1 MNLSTLSALSEELEQ
16 HPLFSRIE
24 SLEDLRFFMRYH
36 VYAVWDFMSLL
47 KKLQQ
52 AYAPHGAPW
61 LPSPENG
68 RLIRF
73 INEIVMEEES
83 DLSFGSES
91 ENYSSHFEIYLE
103 SMKEVQCPVDEVL
116 SFMGRI
122 RDRGLEDGLNYDK
135 VPSPSRK
142 FMRHTFEVIN
152 AGRPHEVAAS
162 FALARESV
170 IPLMF
175 KRILKLTKVSKQ
187 DAPVFHYYLERH
199 AELDGDHHGPMAKRI
214 LEELSRATPRR
225 RKRCL
230 LRPSA
235 ASKPGFPFGTKFC
248 MNWIRPDCPIL
259 HPQPRPKQARFRP

>member
-1 MNLSTLSALSEELEQ
+1 MNLSTLSALSEELEK

-24 SLEDLRFFMRYH
+24 SLGDLRFFHAASLIRGLGFH
-36 VYAVWDFMSLL
+36 VLAQEITASLRT
-47 KKLQQ
+47 
-52 AYAPHGAPW
+52 AWSPW
-61 LPSPENG
+61 VPSPENG

-142 FMRHTFEVIN
+142 FMRHTLAVIN

-199 AELDGDHHGPMAKRI
+199 AELDGDHHGPMAERI
-214 LEELSRATPRR
+214 LEELCAGDP
-225 RKRCL
+225 
-230 LRPSA
+230 
-235 ASKPGFPFGTKFC
+235 TKEEEVLAQAKLSIEARISF
-248 MNWIRPDCPIL
+248 WDEVL
-259 HPQPRPKQARFRP
+259 HELDQARLPDPSPVASS

>member
-1 MNLSTLSALSEELEQ
+1 MNLSNIGYLSEKLEK
-16 HPLFSRIE
+16 HPLFSRID
-24 SLEDLRFFMRYH
+24 SLDDLRFFMWHH

-52 AYAPHGAPW
+52 TYAPHGSPW
-61 LPSPENG
+61 VPSTENG
-68 RLIRF
+68 RLVRF

-116 SFMGRI
+116 GFIEKVRKH
-122 RDRGLEDGLNYDK
+122 GLEDGLNTEDL
-135 VPSPSRK
+135 PCPSRK
-142 FMRHTFEVIN
+142 FMGHTFEVIN
-152 AGRPHEVAAS
+152 TGQPHEVAAS

-175 KRILKLTKVSKQ
+175 KRILNQTKVSKE

-214 LEELSRATPRR
+214 LEELCHGDPQKEAEVLNQAKASIEARICFWDEVLLELDQVASSRSP
-225 RKRCL
+225 L
-230 LRPSA
+230 
-235 ASKPGFPFGTKFC
+235 FGTS
-248 MNWIRPDCPIL
+248 
-259 HPQPRPKQARFRP
+259 

>member
-103 SMKEVQCPVDEVL
+103 SMKD
-116 SFMGRI
+116 
-122 RDRGLEDGLNYDK
+122 
-135 VPSPSRK
+135 
-142 FMRHTFEVIN
+142 
-152 AGRPHEVAAS
+152 
-162 FALARESV
+162 
-170 IPLMF
+170 
-175 KRILKLTKVSKQ
+175 
-187 DAPVFHYYLERH
+187 
-199 AELDGDHHGPMAKRI
+199 
-214 LEELSRATPRR
+214 
-225 RKRCL
+225 CL
-230 LRPSA
+230 LYTSDA
-235 ASKPGFPFGTKFC
+235 A
-248 MNWIRPDCPIL
+248 DEL
-259 HPQPRPKQARFRP
+259 

>member
-24 SLEDLRFFMRYH
+24 SLEDLRFFMQYH

-214 LEELSRATPRR
+214 LEELCAGDPTKEEEVLAQAKLSIQARVSFWDEVLHELDQARLPD
-225 RKRCL
+225 
-230 LRPSA
+230 PSPA
-235 ASKPGFPFGTKFC
+235 ASS
-248 MNWIRPDCPIL
+248 
-259 HPQPRPKQARFRP
+259 

>member
-1 MNLSTLSALSEELEQ
+1 MNLSTLSGLTEELEK

-24 SLEDLRFFMRYH
+24 SLDDLRFFMGHH

-52 AYAPHGAPW
+52 TYAPHGAPW
-61 LPSPENG
+61 VPSPENG

-83 DLSFGSES
+83 DLSFDSES

-116 SFMGRI
+116 SFMAKI
-122 RDRGLEDGLNYDK
+122 RDRGLEDGLNYEK

-142 FMRHTFEVIN
+142 FMWHTFEVIN
-152 AGRPHEVAAS
+152 TGRPHEVAAS

-175 KRILKLTKVSKQ
+175 KRILDLTKVSKD

-214 LEELSRATPRR
+214 LEELCAGDPKKETEVLDQAQASIRARIS
-225 RKRCL
+225 L
-230 LRPSA
+230 
-235 ASKPGFPFGTKFC
+235 
-248 MNWIRPDCPIL
+248 WDEVL
-259 HPQPRPKQARFRP
+259 HGLDQARSPRTSPVGSA

>member
-1 MNLSTLSALSEELEQ
+1 MNLSSLTALSEKLEK
-16 HPLFSRIE
+16 HPLFSRID
-24 SLEDLRFFMRYH
+24 SLDDLRFFMRHH

-52 AYAPHGAPW
+52 TYAPHGSPW
-61 LPSPENG
+61 VPSIENG

-83 DLSFGSES
+83 DLSFGSET

-103 SMKEVQCPVDEVL
+103 SMKEVQCSVDEVL
-116 SFMGRI
+116 GFIAKI
-122 RDRGLEDGLNYDK
+122 RDHGLEDGLNSEDL
-135 VPSPSRK
+135 PSPSRK
-142 FMRHTFEVIN
+142 FMRHTFAVIN
-152 AGRPHEVAAS
+152 SGKPHEVAAS

-175 KRILKLTKVSKQ
+175 KRILKLTKVSKE

-214 LEELSRATPRR
+214 LEELCANDPH
-225 RKRCL
+225 KEKEVL
-230 LRPSA
+230 NQA
-235 ASKPGFPFGTKFC
+235 KASIEARISFWDEVLDGL
-248 MNWIRPDCPIL
+248 D
-259 HPQPRPKQARFRP
+259 QARTSGPSLLSSA

>member
-1 MNLSTLSALSEELEQ
+1 MNLSTLSALSEELEE

-24 SLEDLRFFMRYH
+24 SLDDLRFFMRHH

-52 AYAPHGAPW
+52 TYAPHGAPW
-61 LPSPENG
+61 VPSLENG

-116 SFMGRI
+116 SFMAKI
-122 RDRGLEDGLNYDK
+122 RDCGLEDGLNYEK
-135 VPSPSRK
+135 VPSPARK
-142 FMRHTFEVIN
+142 FMSHTFEVIN
-152 AGRPHEVAAS
+152 TGRPHEVAAS

-175 KRILKLTKVSKQ
+175 KRILKLTKVSKD

-214 LEELSRATPRR
+214 LEELCT
-225 RKRCL
+225 
-230 LRPSA
+230 
-235 ASKPGFPFGTKFC
+235 G
-248 MNWIRPDCPIL
+248 D
-259 HPQPRPKQARFRP
+259 PKKETEVLDQARASIRARISFWDEVLHGLDQARSPRTSGVGSG

>member
-1 MNLSTLSALSEELEQ
+1 MNLSVIGTLSEKLEK
-16 HPLFSRIE
+16 HALFSRID
-24 SLEDLRFFMRYH
+24 SLDDLRFFMRHH

-52 AYAPHGAPW
+52 TYAPHGSPW
-61 LPSPENG
+61 VPSTENG
-68 RLIRF
+68 RLVRF

-116 SFMGRI
+116 GFIEKVRKH
-122 RDRGLEDGLNYDK
+122 GLEDGLNPQDL
-135 VPSPSRK
+135 PCPSRK
-142 FMRHTFEVIN
+142 FMGHTFEVIN
-152 AGRPHEVAAS
+152 TGQPHEVAAS

-175 KRILKLTKVSKQ
+175 KRILNQTKVSKE

-199 AELDGDHHGPMAKRI
+199 AELDGDHHGPMAHKL
-214 LEELSRATPRR
+214 LENMCDGNSATEHE
-225 RKRCL
+225 
-230 LRPSA
+230 
-235 ASKPGFPFGTKFC
+235 
-248 MNWIRPDCPIL
+248 IVE
-259 HPQPRPKQARFRP
+259 QARRSIEQRIFLWDGVLDALS

>member
-1 MNLSTLSALSEELEQ
+1 MNLSNLAELSHKLES
-16 HPLFSRIE
+16 HSLFSRIE
-24 SLEDLRFFMRYH
+24 SLDDLRFFMRHH

-52 AYAPHGAPW
+52 VYAPHGAPW
-61 LPSPENG
+61 VPSSENG

-116 SFMGRI
+116 SFMSKM
-122 RDRGLEDGLNYDK
+122 RDGGLDEGLNYDK
-135 VPSPSRK
+135 VPSPSRT
-142 FMRHTFEVIN
+142 FMKHTFAVIN

-175 KRILKLTKVSKQ
+175 KRILKLTKVSKE

-199 AELDGDHHGPMAKRI
+199 AELDGDHHGPMANRI
-214 LEELSRATPRR
+214 LEELCAGDPQKEQEVIAQAKLSIEARISFWDEV
-225 RKRCL
+225 L
-230 LRPSA
+230 LAMDQVRL
-235 ASKPGFPFGTKFC
+235 
-248 MNWIRPDCPIL
+248 PDSSPVSI
-259 HPQPRPKQARFRP
+259 F

>member
-1 MNLSTLSALSEELEQ
+1 ME
-16 HPLFSRIE
+16 PL
-24 SLEDLRFFMRYH
+24 
-36 VYAVWDFMSLL
+36 
-47 KKLQQ
+47 
-52 AYAPHGAPW
+52 GAK
-61 LPSPENG
+61 SENG

-116 SFMGRI
+116 SFMSKM
-122 RDRGLEDGLNYDK
+122 RDGGLDEGLNYDK
-135 VPSPSRK
+135 VPSPSRT
-142 FMRHTFEVIN
+142 FMKHTFAVIN

-175 KRILKLTKVSKQ
+175 KRILKLTKVSKE

-199 AELDGDHHGPMAKRI
+199 AELDGDHHGPMANRI
-214 LEELSRATPRR
+214 LEELARATPKRR
-225 RKRCL
+225 VIAQAKLSIR
-230 LRPSA
+230 
-235 ASKPGFPFGTKFC
+235 PGFLLGRSFACNGSV
-248 MNWIRPDCPIL
+248 RLPDSSPVSSSR
-259 HPQPRPKQARFRP
+259 QVRFPP

>member
-1 MNLSTLSALSEELEQ
+1 MNLSTIGPLSEKLEK
-16 HPLFSRIE
+16 HPLFSRID
-24 SLEDLRFFMRYH
+24 SLNDLRFFMRHH

-52 AYAPHGAPW
+52 TYAPHGSPW
-61 LPSPENG
+61 VPSTENG

-83 DLSFGSES
+83 DLSFGSET

-103 SMKEVQCPVDEVL
+103 SMKEVQCPVGEVL
-116 SFMGRI
+116 SFI
-122 RDRGLEDGLNYDK
+122 AKIQDRGLEDGLNSEDL
-135 VPSPSRK
+135 PSPSRK
-142 FMRHTFEVIN
+142 FMRHTFAVIN
-152 AGRPHEVAAS
+152 SGKPHEVAAS

-214 LEELSRATPRR
+214 LEELCAEDPQKKDEVLAQAKASIEARISFWDEVLHDMDQGRLP
-225 RKRCL
+225 K
-230 LRPSA
+230 PSLA
-235 ASKPGFPFGTKFC
+235 AST
-248 MNWIRPDCPIL
+248 
-259 HPQPRPKQARFRP
+259 

>member
-1 MNLSTLSALSEELEQ
+1 MNLSTIGALSEKLEN
-16 HPLFSRIE
+16 HPLFSRID
-24 SLEDLRFFMRYH
+24 SLDDLRFFMRHH

-52 AYAPHGAPW
+52 TYAPHGSPW
-61 LPSPENG
+61 VPSSENG

-83 DLSFGSES
+83 DLSFGSET

-103 SMKEVQCPVDEVL
+103 SMKEVQCPVGEVL
-116 SFMGRI
+116 SFVAKI
-122 RDRGLEDGLNYDK
+122 RDRGLEDGLNSEDL
-135 VPSPSRK
+135 PSPSRK
-142 FMRHTFEVIN
+142 FMQHTFEVIDS
-152 AGRPHEVAAS
+152 GQPHEITAS

-175 KRILKLTKVSKQ
+175 KRILKLTKVSKE

-214 LEELSRATPRR
+214 FEEL
-225 RKRCL
+225 C
-230 LRPSA
+230 
-235 ASKPGFPFGTKFC
+235 ASDPQKEAEVLAQAKISIEARISF
-248 MNWIRPDCPIL
+248 WDEVL
-259 HPQPRPKQARFRP
+259 HGLDQVRLSDSSFVASI